1 MSNQK
6 TGEVWDSK
14 LNRWVK
20 IETTKRPARDR
31 VVIEA
36 EKVYRASGQAKLDK
50 LMRKR
55 SLYRRRL
62 TLALAGLEQ
71 TGNEIEEFLLSL
83 GRDRLPNELP
93 VEERKVR

>member
-1 MSNQK
+1 MENAVRK
-6 TGEVWDSK
+6 
-14 LNRWVK
+14 
-20 IETTKRPARDR
+20 PARDR

-36 EKVYRASGQAKLDK
+36 EKQYRASGQAKLDK

-62 TLALAGLEQ
+62 TLALSGLEETQ
-71 TGNEIEEFLLSL
+71 GEIEALLLSI